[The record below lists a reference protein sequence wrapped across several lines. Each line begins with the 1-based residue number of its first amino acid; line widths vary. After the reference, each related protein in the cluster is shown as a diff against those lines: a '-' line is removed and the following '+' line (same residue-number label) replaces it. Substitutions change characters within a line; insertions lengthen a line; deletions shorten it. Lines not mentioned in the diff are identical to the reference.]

1 MLREPLLPEAD
12 PAVTEPTN
20 SRVSEESLPTNAL
33 ACRLLRTNRSDE
45 LTMPAEPTPK
55 LPELPA
61 PLALPVPPIDVRVPA
76 VTPLPSD
83 RVLEDPVDDR
93 LPDALDP
100 DERDEVC
107 WASTSRHTSPATN
120 IALTI
125 IQRLGIAVFLSAG
138 APSLHRTPRGRR
150 LNTFKR
156 FRRSGSIRAP
166 CRNGKR
172 PMDHTG
178 GGGSVCR
185 RHLPACIPQA
195 LQRRR
200 TPKVPQANDR
210 SRSHPH
216 GAALRVAGRRCLF
229 GSGSRERPPP
239 RHHAHLARM
248 MGACP

>member
-178 GGGSVCR
+178 GGGLCLSE
-185 RHLPACIPQA
+185 A
-195 LQRRR
+195 LVRVH
-200 TPKVPQANDR
+200 TPSFSTPTNPESSA
-210 SRSHPH
+210 S
-216 GAALRVAGRRCLF
+216 
-229 GSGSRERPPP
+229 
-239 RHHAHLARM
+239 
-248 MGACP
+248 